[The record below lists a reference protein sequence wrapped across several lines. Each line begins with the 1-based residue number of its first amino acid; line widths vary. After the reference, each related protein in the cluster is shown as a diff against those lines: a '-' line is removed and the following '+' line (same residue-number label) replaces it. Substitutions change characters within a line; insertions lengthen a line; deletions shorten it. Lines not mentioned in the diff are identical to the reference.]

1 MGNRKRA
8 EGALVGIDV
17 SAKTLAVATRA
28 SNGRVYVR
36 EIPNSPASHK
46 SLCVQ
51 LAGSGA
57 KVCLEATGIYHLDV
71 ARALHGTDGIE
82 VMVVNPRA
90 SHDFAGAMSKRNKTD
105 ISDAEVLLAYVE
117 RMEWEPWQ
125 APSEAVFELRTICR
139 HAVSMRQALAADKAR
154 LARSRATSAIARVVT
169 DDIVIGIAQL
179 EIRINKLQAA
189 SLALIEQDPALSAS
203 LARLCTIPG
212 LGPTSAVQVLSEL
225 AVLPGDMTAKQ
236 WTAHAGLDPRQ
247 HQSGTSIDK
256 ANNDSRR
263 LGWAASGRCRMTT
276 ASKAGRPFEPRW
288 RGRGRA
294 RQAEEE
300 GYRRGDAQAFA
311 CGVGHAPER
320 KRLGRPAIS
329 STSGQGSAGCGPR
342 LPESGAPSGA
352 PSAHRPRVSGA
363 SARRGRQGR
372 VWPQF
377 INEAP
382 SREFCENSSLAG
394 REHGG
399 MLTEAMGTRR
409 HSGSRIFAGWGL
421 T

>member
-125 APSEAVFELRTICR
+125 APSEAAFELRTICR

-256 ANNDSRR
+256 APRISRAGNR
-263 LGWAASGRCRMTT
+263 YIRRALYMPALVALQYSPHVKAFYEGMVERGKPKKKAIVAVMRKLLHAVWGMLRSESDWDGQRFHPLPAKEAQAAALDCQSPEPPAELHPPIAHASAEPARAGAGKGASGLSLLTKR
-276 ASKAGRPFEPRW
+276 
-288 RGRGRA
+288 RA
-294 RQAEEE
+294 
-300 GYRRGDAQAFA
+300 
-311 CGVGHAPER
+311 
-320 KRLGRPAIS
+320 
-329 STSGQGSAGCGPR
+329 
-342 LPESGAPSGA
+342 
-352 PSAHRPRVSGA
+352 
-363 SARRGRQGR
+363 
-372 VWPQF
+372 
-377 INEAP
+377 
-382 SREFCENSSLAG
+382 ENSAK
-394 REHGG
+394 
-399 MLTEAMGTRR
+399 TRPLPDA
-409 HSGSRIFAGWGL
+409 STVAC
-421 T
+421 